1 MMMPPRIIGF
11 LILFGAATYIAARHL
26 PSPWTWMQTL
36 GLCLVIPGF
45 MLWLT
50 AHVQLGK
57 SFSLSAQARQLVMHG
72 LYSRIRNPIYVFGS
86 IIIAGFIL
94 FSGHPEYLLAFVLI
108 IPMQIMRARTESRVL
123 EEKFGEE
130 YRIYRQRTW
139 L

>member
-1 MMMPPRIIGF
+1 MIPLRIIGF
-11 LILFGAATYIAARHL
+11 LILFGAAFYITARHL

-45 MLWLT
+45 VLWLT

-72 LYSRIRNPIYVFGS
+72 LYSRIRNPIYLFGS
-86 IIIAGFIL
+86 IVIAGFIL
-94 FSGHPEYLLAFVLI
+94 FSGHPEYLLALI
-108 IPMQIMRARTESRVL
+108 IVIPMQVLRARTESRVL

-130 YRIYRQRTW
+130 YRAYRQRTW